1 MRVGVRHSFCRAV
14 YGYGA
19 WRLARR
25 MGWYG
30 FEVTLRPGPVVSRGI
45 PTVPYA
51 HRANS
56 SQLSVWAVLSSD
68 SHNVIFPLTFC
79 FSNFAL
85 TISYDNR
92 LHTPPPRFVCL
103 GTPLAMCVL
112 PSVGV
117 LLTAELRPQ
126 FVEQQRRD
134 VRAAGGGG
142 ERQGSGRAARKGRGR
157 TAERCPAI
165 PLSGDSHTACSHTAC
180 SHAACSHRHCHLECS
195 DHRCARDRLRG
206 VEWSAIEVS

>member
-1 MRVGVRHSFCRAV
+1 MRVGTTFVLR
-14 YGYGA
+14 YGYGG
-19 WRLARR
+19 WRGVWVG
-25 MGWYG
+25 MGSKLPYVRVRTWVEGSLPYR
-30 FEVTLRPGPVVSRGI
+30 TLNAL
-45 PTVPYA
+45 TVPNCRCGPCS
-51 HRANS
+51 HQTRTTS
-56 SQLSVWAVLSSD
+56 SLRSRS
-68 SHNVIFPLTFC
+68 FC

-157 TAERCPAI
+157 TVERCPAI

>member
-51 HRANS
+51 QRANS

-92 LHTPPPRFVCL
+92 LHTPPPRFMYAWVPPSPCVCCL
-103 GTPLAMCVL
+103 QSVFYLLLNFAHSLWNSSGGT
-112 PSVGV
+112 
-117 LLTAELRPQ
+117 
-126 FVEQQRRD
+126 
-134 VRAAGGGG
+134 
-142 ERQGSGRAARKGRGR
+142 
-157 TAERCPAI
+157 
-165 PLSGDSHTACSHTAC
+165 
-180 SHAACSHRHCHLECS
+180 
-195 DHRCARDRLRG
+195 
-206 VEWSAIEVS
+206 